1 MRYFYLKV
9 NYALRTAA
17 LLSFYRRLFRPVRPE
32 TPEERLLLLLL
43 RVELDSAAQ
52 EAVHALIRAG
62 IDWNRLLSLA
72 ATHRVSALA
81 YVRIQ
86 ACFADVTPAQTL
98 AALERVYQAQRWDNL
113 NMTSQMAKLV
123 GAMEGAGIAALPLKG
138 PAVALSLYDNL
149 FLREYKD
156 VDLLVRSSELERA
169 KAIMEGQGYRLA
181 DWLNEA
187 PEKTLNEFHEPQHV
201 TYIRVQSAQD
211 TGVQVELHWG
221 IATSFGAF
229 KADEARLW
237 SRVRRETVGG
247 FTLPGLPPDDLLIIL
262 LMHGAKHMWGSLHW
276 LYDLAAFVQRYPD
289 FDWAALL
296 AETERRGIKRLT
308 LVSLATA
315 EQMLG
320 LPLPE
325 AVGQAVS
332 ADPMTPVMAGFNADL
347 LFDPSPLD
355 TPNGQFRFVLYQ
367 LLMRESLR
375 EQAAYL
381 IYTIHHRRSPA
392 TRTLLIEII
401 GGILLVLAVLY
412 ILILILT

>member
-1 MRYFYLKV
+1 M
-9 NYALRTAA
+9 
-17 LLSFYRRLFRPVRPE
+17 LSFYRHLFRPVRPDA
-32 TPEERLLLLLL
+32 PEDRLLLLLL

-52 EAVHALIRAG
+52 ETARALIRAG
-62 IDWNRLLSLA
+62 VDWDRLLLLA
-72 ATHRVSALA
+72 ARHRVSALA

-86 ACFADVTPAQTL
+86 ACFADVMPAAVL

-123 GAMEGAGIAALPLKG
+123 EAMERVGVTALPLKG
-138 PAVALSLYDNL
+138 PVVALSLYDNL

-156 VDLLVRSSELERA
+156 VDLLVRASELERA
-169 KAIMEGQGYRLA
+169 QAVMEGQGYRLA

-201 TYIRVQSAQD
+201 TYIRVQSAQE

-247 FTLPGLPPDDLLIIL
+247 FTLPLLPPDEMLIIL

-289 FDWAALL
+289 FDWGALL
-296 AETERRGIKRLT
+296 AETERRGVKRLT
-308 LVSLATA
+308 LVSFVTA
-315 EQMLG
+315 ERVLG
-320 LPLPE
+320 LPLPP

-332 ADPMTPVMAGFNADL
+332 ADPVTPVMAGFNADL
-347 LFDPSPLD
+347 LFDPTPLD
-355 TPNGQFRFVLYQ
+355 TPNGQFRFVLYH
-367 LLMRESLR
+367 LLMREFLR

-381 IYTIHHRRSPA
+381 IYTIRHRRAPA
-392 TRTLLIEII
+392 TRTLLIELII
-401 GGILLVLAVLY
+401 GILVILAVLY
-412 ILILILT
+412 FLIGILIP